1 MVLKQIELQ
10 NFRLHKNTSL
20 NFSENLNLIVG
31 GNGQGKTSIL
41 EAIYY
46 LCTTKNLN
54 LSSESD
60 VVLFGEKYF
69 DVRGKFSDL
78 TTNSTK
84 IYFDQ
89 QRNKKNFYLDEKHVA
104 NSSEIIGRFP
114 IVSLIQAD
122 HAITLGAP
130 ADRRRF
136 VDSVISQACYTYLQF
151 LLEYNK
157 ILRQRSS
164 LLWRIK
170 ETGDKSLYNQLDAWT
185 ESLINIGTEIIK
197 HRINFVNEFNDYLL
211 KAYSQIVELKEL
223 PKIIYDSI
231 PGVEVDSASA
241 SEKFRQELEEYRED
255 ELRRAINLVGPHRD
269 DFVFYFNDLELKR
282 FGSQGQHKTFQIS
295 LRFAQFFYIKDKLGR
310 TPIFLMDDVFG
321 ELDSYRAEKI
331 SKFVSSIGQTFI
343 TMTDLMRIEELNLN
357 NGNVL
362 IKVENGTAAYIG

>member
-20 NFSENLNLIVG
+20 NFSDRLNLIVG

-60 VVLFGEKYF
+60 VVLFGEQTF
-69 DVRGKFSDL
+69 DVRGNFSDL
-78 TTNSTK
+78 TTNHTR
-84 IYFDQ
+84 IFFDL
-89 QRNKKNFYLDEKHVA
+89 QRNKKNFFLNEKQVS
-104 NSSEIIGRFP
+104 NSSEVIGKFP
-114 IVSLIQAD
+114 VVSLIQAD

-136 VDSVISQACYTYLQF
+136 VDSVISQASHTYLEI

-170 ETGDKSLYNQLDAWT
+170 ETGDRGLFNQLEAWT
-185 ESLINIGTEIIK
+185 ESLISAGSEIIK
-197 HRINFVNEFNDYLL
+197 HRIRFVNEFNEYLAQ
-211 KAYSQIVELKEL
+211 AYNQIVEDKEH
-223 PKIIYDSI
+223 PKISYDSI
-231 PGVEVDSASA
+231 PSVEEEDAD
-241 SEKFRQELEEYRED
+241 EKFRQELDVYRED
-255 ELRRAINLVGPHRD
+255 ELRRAVNLVGPHRD
-269 DFVFYFNDLELKR
+269 DFIFYINDLELKR
-282 FGSQGQHKTFQIS
+282 FGSQGQHKTFQIA
-295 LRFAQFFYIKDKLGR
+295 LRFGQFFFIKDKIGR

-321 ELDSYRAEKI
+321 ELDSYRAGRI
-331 SKFVSSIGQTFI
+331 SEHVASIGQTFI
-343 TMTDLMRIEELNLN
+343 TMTDLTRIEELNLN

-362 IKVENGTAAYIG
+362 IKVDNGTATYIQ